1 MDFYINKNE
10 IAWYRKYLEDR
21 SLKISK
27 RKLQFMDLGDGICEI
42 GEEEVLANLIHFMRW
57 IEGAKELGVNRV
69 TIDLGEG

>member
-21 SLKISK
+21 SLKIAK

-69 TIDLGEG
+69 TIDLGEE